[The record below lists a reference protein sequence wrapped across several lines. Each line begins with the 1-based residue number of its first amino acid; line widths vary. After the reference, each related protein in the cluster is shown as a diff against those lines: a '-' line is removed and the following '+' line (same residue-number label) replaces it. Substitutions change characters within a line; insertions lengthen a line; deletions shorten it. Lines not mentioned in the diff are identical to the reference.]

1 MRRALFYGLMAAAG
15 SAAWMLLE
23 FVLGLHTTRAEVGRF
38 TGFGGM
44 VFPIAAIVLVLRD
57 ARRARGHLGFVSGLR
72 IGAMTGLSYAIITGA
87 AVWWYFAWVN
97 PGFQVDGRSVDV
109 TSQVTL
115 AVVAGLVVCLAVT
128 LISLALMRRPRAVGV
143 LR

>member
-44 VFPIAAIVLVLRD
+44 VFPIAAIVLSLRD

-87 AVWWYFAWVN
+87 AVWSYFSWVN

-115 AVVAGLVVCLAVT
+115 AVVGGLVVCLAVT
-128 LISLALMRRPRAVGV
+128 LISLALMRRPPAVGV